1 VAKFKVPARAQESM
15 IKNTVSTSDSSIN
28 NTNTSDIAD
37 LADLEKPKYVDTR
50 SRITPYIRNEVLEEF
65 KAIVGNRKGL
75 QSEIIERLMIQFIAD
90 VKEKRKVP
98 EWEIPK

>member
-1 VAKFKVPARAQESM
+1 VAFEVKKRAQDILIRDST
-15 IKNTVSTSDSSIN
+15 KDNSSTS
-28 NTNTSDIAD
+28 TNDITSLVDRD
-37 LADLEKPKYVDTR
+37 RPKYVDTR
-50 SRITPYIRNEVLEEF
+50 SRITPYIDNDVLKEF
-65 KAIVGNRKGL
+65 KAIVGDRKGL

>member
-1 VAKFKVPARAQESM
+1 VTFKVPKRAQDSM
-15 IKNTVSTSDSSIN
+15 IKTSTKDSDSTS
-28 NTNTSDIAD
+28 TNDITSLVDVD
-37 LADLEKPKYVDTR
+37 KPKYVDTR

-75 QSEIIERLMIQFIAD
+75 QSEIIERLIMQFNAD
-90 VKEKRKVP
+90 VKAKREVP